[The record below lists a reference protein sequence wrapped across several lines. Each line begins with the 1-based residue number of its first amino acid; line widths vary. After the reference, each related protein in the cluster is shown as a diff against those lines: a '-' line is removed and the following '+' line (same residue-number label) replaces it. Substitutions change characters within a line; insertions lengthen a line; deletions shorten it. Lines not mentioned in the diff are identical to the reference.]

1 MGQTKQIKTRY
12 PAWLKLY
19 VLRLQSEMK
28 LSHWKIDFENFYC
41 ADLALAEIQIAP
53 AQNSASLSL
62 CKGWKKWNA
71 SLLRATI
78 AHELMHCHINAIN
91 ELAEEHLEELSPKTF
106 AQRKTGID
114 YVNERVTDAL
124 AEMVSVYLTLPKIPV
139 RQSAKTLSHT
149 IAYSRTRK
157 KESRGSKV
165 AKKGKKSV
173 KRKIKAKG
181 KSRKRGK

>member
-19 VLRLQSEMK
+19 VLKLQSEMK
-28 LSHWKIDFENFYC
+28 LSHWKIEFENYYC

-106 AQRKTGID
+106 AERKTGID
-114 YVNERVTDAL
+114 YVNERVTDSL
-124 AEMVSVYLTLPKIPV
+124 AEMMAVHLTLPKIPV
-139 RQSAKTLSHT
+139 RTQAKTLSHAV
-149 IAYSRTRK
+149 AYSRTRNRQTR
-157 KESRGSKV
+157 SSKV
-165 AKKGKKSV
+165 RKASKKSV
-173 KRKIKAKG
+173 KRKTSEKG

>member
-1 MGQTKQIKTRY
+1 MGQTKQIKTKY

-19 VLRLQSEMK
+19 VLKLQSEMK
-28 LSHWKIDFENFYC
+28 LSHWKIDFENYYC

-114 YVNERVTDAL
+114 YVNERVTDSL
-124 AEMVSVYLTLPKIPV
+124 AEMMAVHLSLPKIPV
-139 RQSAKTLSHT
+139 RQSAKTLSHAV
-149 IAYSRTRK
+149 AYSRTRK
-157 KESRGSKV
+157 KESTSSK
-165 AKKGKKSV
+165 ARKGVKKSV
-173 KRKIKAKG
+173 KRKTNKKG
-181 KSRKRGK
+181 KSRKRSK